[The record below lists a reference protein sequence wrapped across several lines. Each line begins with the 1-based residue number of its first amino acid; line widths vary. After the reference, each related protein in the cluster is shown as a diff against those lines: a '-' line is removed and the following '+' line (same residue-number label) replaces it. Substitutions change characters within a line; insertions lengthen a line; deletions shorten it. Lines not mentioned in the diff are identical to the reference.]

1 VDGATVRAGP
11 LSRLSDRAAGR
22 FVVRP
27 MPLPVWILLWI
38 AVAAGDVGML
48 LPLFAGAQVIPPLY
62 LVLVLVVGSFAVCG
76 LIAWRR
82 RPDNRSGQLMTAT
95 GFAFFASPLLSL
107 LPWPFART
115 LAHWLPDLW
124 LLFFVPLLLT
134 FRTGGRL
141 RTRTDVGIA
150 VVLAVTVLALPPLML
165 MFSAAEDNVLFLA
178 EKPVAAGVLAIT
190 QRVLFLAVLLTTIA
204 VIAVRFRAASRPR
217 RRALLPAV
225 AGATCL
231 LLFVAAL
238 VRHLLLG
245 NRFVIAAEALDWI
258 VALSIAVV
266 PLAFLAGLLRSRL
279 ARGGLAGLFRTLRD
293 LDPSQLEPALARAM
307 GDPALEIAYR
317 RPDGT
322 YADAH
327 GVAVTLPAPGAE
339 RSVATVEPLGVPVAA
354 LVYDRSLD
362 DDTELV
368 DAVRAAATI
377 ALEHKHLQDEAQA
390 RMSELQ
396 ASRQRLVAAGD
407 AERRRIERDLHD
419 GAQAR
424 LVALGLQLSQIQ
436 RRIRA
441 DPAEAEELATSA
453 SDELARSLTELR
465 ELARGIRPSVL
476 DHGLDVALDALAVRS
491 AVPTAVTVEPG
502 PPLPEATAFAAYLV
516 TSEALANV
524 AKHARAGAA
533 SVRVIRRN
541 GRVVLEISDDGV
553 GGADPCRG
561 SGLRG
566 LTDRVEAL
574 GGTLRVRNG
583 RTGGTIVSADLPDA
597 D

>member
-1 VDGATVRAGP
+1 
-11 LSRLSDRAAGR
+11 
-22 FVVRP
+22 
-27 MPLPVWILLWI
+27 MPLALWILLWI
-38 AVAAGDVGML
+38 AVAAADVAML
-48 LPLFAGAQVIPPLY
+48 LPLFAGERLPPLY

-95 GFAFFASPLLSL
+95 GFAFFAPPLLSQ
-107 LPWPFART
+107 LPWAASRT
-115 LAHWLPDLW
+115 LAYWLPDLW

-141 RTRTDVGIA
+141 RTRTDAAIV
-150 VVLAVTVLALPPLML
+150 VVLAVTVLMLPPLML
-165 MFSAAEDNVLFLA
+165 MFSPAEGNLLF
-178 EKPVAAGVLAIT
+178 VAARPAAAGAVAIA
-190 QRVLFLAVLLTTIA
+190 QRVLFLGILLSTIA
-204 VIAVRFRAASRPR
+204 VIGARFRAASRPG

-225 AGATCL
+225 AGAACL
-231 LLFVAAL
+231 LLFVAAT

-245 NRFVIAAEALDWI
+245 NRFHIAAEALDWI

-266 PLAFLAGLLRSRL
+266 PLAFLTGLLRSRL

-293 LDPSQLEPALARAM
+293 IEPAQLEPALARAM
-307 GDPALEIAYR
+307 GDPSLAIAYR
-317 RPDGT
+317 RPDGS

-327 GVAVTLPAPGAE
+327 GTAVTLPAPGGE
-339 RSVATVEPLGVPVAA
+339 RTVATVEAVGTPAAA

-362 DDTELV
+362 DDAELV
-368 DAVRAAATI
+368 EAVRAAATI

-390 RMSELQ
+390 RLSELR

-407 AERRRIERDLHD
+407 AERRRIERNLHD

-424 LVALGLQLSQIQ
+424 LVALGLQLSRIQ

-453 SDELARSLTELR
+453 SDELARSLAELR

-476 DHGLDVALDALAVRS
+476 DHGLDVALEALAVRS
-491 AVPTAVTVEPG
+491 AVPTAITVEPG

-524 AKHARAGAA
+524 AKHARAGTA

-561 SGLRG
+561 TGLRG

-574 GGTLRVRNG
+574 GGSLHVRNG

>member
-1 VDGATVRAGP
+1 
-11 LSRLSDRAAGR
+11 
-22 FVVRP
+22 
-27 MPLPVWILLWI
+27 MPLALWILLWI
-38 AVAAGDVGML
+38 AVAAGDVAML
-48 LPLFAGAQVIPPLY
+48 LPLFAGGGVPPLY

-95 GFAFFASPLLSL
+95 GFAFFAPPLLSQ
-107 LPWPFART
+107 LPWAPSRT
-115 LAHWLPDLW
+115 LAYWLPDLW

-141 RTRTDVGIA
+141 RTRIDAAIV
-150 VVLAVTVLALPPLML
+150 VVLAVTVLVLPPLML
-165 MFSAAEDNVLFLA
+165 MFSPAEGNVLF
-178 EKPVAAGVLAIT
+178 VAARPDAAGAVAIA
-190 QRVLFLAVLLTTIA
+190 QRVLFLGILVSTIA
-204 VIAVRFRAASRPR
+204 VIGVRFRAASRPG

-225 AGATCL
+225 AGAACL
-231 LLFVAAL
+231 LLFVAAT

-245 NRFVIAAEALDWI
+245 NRFHIAAEALDWI

-266 PLAFLAGLLRSRL
+266 PLAFLTGLLRSRL

-293 LDPSQLEPALARAM
+293 IEPAQLEPALARAM
-307 GDPALEIAYR
+307 GDPSLAIAYR
-317 RPDGT
+317 RPDGS

-327 GVAVTLPAPGAE
+327 GTAVTLPAPGGE
-339 RSVATVEPLGVPVAA
+339 RTVATVEAVGTPAAA
-354 LVYDRSLD
+354 LVYDRSVD
-362 DDTELV
+362 DDAELV

-377 ALEHKHLQDEAQA
+377 ALEHKHLQDEARA
-390 RMSELQ
+390 RLSELR

-407 AERRRIERDLHD
+407 AERRRIERNLHD

-424 LVALGLQLSQIQ
+424 LVALGLQLSRIQ

-476 DHGLDVALDALAVRS
+476 DHGLDVALEALAVRS

-524 AKHARAGAA
+524 AKHARAGTA

-561 SGLRG
+561 TGLRG

-574 GGTLRVRNG
+574 GGSLHVRNG
-583 RTGGTIVSADLPDA
+583 RMGGTIVSADLPDA

>member
-1 VDGATVRAGP
+1 
-11 LSRLSDRAAGR
+11 
-22 FVVRP
+22 
-27 MPLPVWILLWI
+27 LWI
-38 AVAAGDVGML
+38 AVAAADAAML
-48 LPLFAGAQVIPPLY
+48 LPLFASGNVPPLY

-95 GFAFFASPLLSL
+95 GFAFFASPLLSQ
-107 LPWPFART
+107 LPWPVART
-115 LAHWLPDLW
+115 LAYWLPDLW

-141 RTRTDVGIA
+141 RTRTDVVI
-150 VVLAVTVLALPPLML
+150 VVILAVTVLALPPLLL
-165 MFSAAEDNVLFLA
+165 MVNPDDGNLLF
-178 EKPVAAGVLAIT
+178 VAAHPDAAAGIAIA

-204 VIAVRFRAASRPR
+204 VIAARFRAASRPR
-217 RRALLPAV
+217 RRALLPAI
-225 AGATCL
+225 AGAACL
-231 LLFVAAL
+231 LLFVAAM

-245 NRFVIAAEALDWI
+245 KRFVIAAEALDWI
-258 VALSIAVV
+258 VALSIAIV
-266 PLAFLAGLLRSRL
+266 PLAFLTGLLRSRL

-293 LDPSQLEPALARAM
+293 LEPAQLEPALARAM

-322 YADAH
+322 YADAR
-327 GVAVTLPAPGAE
+327 GTAVTLPAPGDE
-339 RSVATVEPLGVPVAA
+339 RSVATVEPAGAPAAA

-362 DDTELV
+362 DDAELV

-377 ALEHKHLQDEAQA
+377 ALEHRHLQDEAEA
-390 RMSELQ
+390 RMHELQ

-407 AERRRIERDLHD
+407 AERRRIERNLHD

-424 LVALGLQLSQIQ
+424 LVALGLQLSRIQ

-441 DPAEAEELATSA
+441 DPDEAEQLATSA
-453 SDELARSLTELR
+453 SVELARSLTELR
-465 ELARGIRPSVL
+465 DLARGIRPSVL
-476 DHGLDVALDALAVRS
+476 DHGLDVALEALSVRS

-524 AKHARAGAA
+524 AKHARADSA
-533 SVRVIRRN
+533 SVRVTRPP
-541 GRVVLEISDDGV
+541 GRVVLVISDDGV
-553 GGADPCRG
+553 GGADPSLG

-566 LTDRVEAL
+566 LADRVEAIGGAL
-574 GGTLRVRNG
+574 RVHAGHNGGTMV
-583 RTGGTIVSADLPDA
+583 TADLPDGA
-597 D
+597 

>member
-1 VDGATVRAGP
+1 MEAATARGGPFSHRHARAV
-11 LSRLSDRAAGR
+11 AR
-22 FVVRP
+22 FTTRP
-27 MPLPVWILLWI
+27 MPIVVWILLWI
-38 AVAAGDVGML
+38 AVAAADIAML
-48 LPLFAGAQVIPPLY
+48 LPLFADGRMPPLY
-62 LVLVLVVGSFAVCG
+62 LVLVLVVGSFLVCG

-95 GFAFFASPLLSL
+95 GFAFFASPLLSQ
-107 LPWPFART
+107 LPWAVPRT
-115 LAHWLPDLW
+115 LAYWLPDLW

-141 RTRTDVGIA
+141 RTRTDVAIA
-150 VVLAVTVLALPPLML
+150 AVLAVTILVPPPLML
-165 MFSAAEDNVLFLA
+165 MFSPAPGNVLL
-178 EKPVAAGVLAIT
+178 VAAHPEVAGAIAIA
-190 QRVLFLAVLLTTIA
+190 QRVLFLGVLLSTVA

-225 AGATCL
+225 AGAACL
-231 LLFVAAL
+231 LLFAAAT

-245 NRFVIAAEALDWI
+245 NRFIIAAEALDWI

-266 PLAFLAGLLRSRL
+266 PLAFLTGLLRSRL

-293 LDPSQLEPALARAM
+293 LEPAQLEPALARAM
-307 GDPALEIAYR
+307 GDPSLAVAYR
-317 RPDGT
+317 RPDGS

-327 GVAVTLPAPGAE
+327 GTVVTLPAPGGE
-339 RSVATVEPLGVPVAA
+339 RAVATVEAAGAPSAA

-362 DDTELV
+362 DDAELV

-377 ALEHKHLQDEAQA
+377 ALEHRHLEDEARA
-390 RMSELQ
+390 RMSELR

-407 AERRRIERDLHD
+407 AERRRIERNLHD

-424 LVALGLQLSQIQ
+424 LVALGLQLSRIQ

-465 ELARGIRPSVL
+465 ELARGIRPSAL
-476 DHGLDVALDALAVRS
+476 DHGLDVALEALAVRS

-524 AKHARAGAA
+524 AKHARAGTA

-541 GRVVLEISDDGV
+541 GRVVLEILDDGV

-561 SGLRG
+561 TGLRG

-574 GGTLRVRNG
+574 GGSLRVRNG